1 MPAEPNDLPEAGA
14 VLGLDH
20 VALPMQDAEAMI
32 GFYRALGLEVTETP
46 YLVRVQFGTQMVN
59 FHRPELWRPDFELR
73 APAATPPCGDLCVV
87 WDGSATALDALLKR
101 TGASVI
107 EGPTEREGGRR
118 TTGSSVYVRDPD
130 GNLLEFIRYPDR
142 VGPDM
147 TDEMAIT
154 ALVHS
159 YAFLVDAGD
168 VDAVAALFEQAT
180 WRSDASDV
188 VRHGS
193 AAVRPVYE
201 QLTASVAASRTKH
214 LLTNLTVEVQPGATA
229 ASSRC
234 DWSVLRS
241 DTEDRLSV
249 TLSGRYIDRFAK
261 VDGRWRFADRLITT
275 DPVAPS

>member
-1 MPAEPNDLPEAGA
+1 MPAEPHDSPG
-14 VLGLDH
+14 VGGVIGLDH
-20 VALPMQDAEAMI
+20 VALPMQDTEAMI
-32 GFYRALGLEVTETP
+32 GFYRALGLEVTETR
-46 YLVRVQFGTQMVN
+46 YLVRVQVGTQMVN
-59 FHRPELWRPDFELR
+59 FHRPELWQTDFELR

-87 WDGSATALDALLKR
+87 WDGSATALDALLER
-101 TGASVI
+101 AGASVI

-118 TTGSSVYVRDPD
+118 ATGSSVYVRDPD

-142 VGPDM
+142 VGPEV

-159 YAFLVDAGD
+159 YASLVDAGD
-168 VDAVAALFEQAT
+168 VDAVAELFEHAT

-193 AAVRPVYE
+193 AEVRPVYE
-201 QLTASVAASRTKH
+201 QLITSGGATRTKH
-214 LLTNLTVEVQPGATA
+214 LLTNLTVAVRPGAPS
-229 ASSRC
+229 ASARC
-234 DWSVLRS
+234 TWSVLRS
-241 DTEDRLSV
+241 DTGDQLSI

-275 DPVAPS
+275 DPVAPR